1 MKFRRLIFANLFRKK
16 IRLILTI
23 GSFAVA
29 LFLFSFLAVVKGA
42 FGRGADIAGADRLVI
57 INRISIIQPLP
68 LSYRDKI
75 LRIPGV
81 KAITHNNWFGG
92 VYQDEKNFFPQ
103 FAIDVENQR
112 KVLPELKVPDDQWA
126 NFVKDRQGA
135 IAGAKTAARFGWK
148 IGDRIP
154 IKTTI
159 FGGANTWEFNLDGI
173 YHSNTVGGDESQFW
187 FQWDAFEEGVPKAFK
202 DNVGWYVLKL
212 DSPDDAVRVS
222 QSHRRHVCQLF
233 VRDQNRNRI
242 RLRRGMGQAVRQH
255 RIPDPHHRRRRLL
268 HVVAGHRQHH
278 GHLRART
285 HRRTRRAQSHR
296 LQRPLDAFSLFWR
309 SRSSS
314 PWSAACSG
322 LGLAALAIPV
332 LAAALNGLLPTL
344 ILSPAILSVGLGT
357 ALLVGVVS
365 GLLPGIGA
373 MRMRV
378 VNALRRV

>member
-1 MKFRRLIFANLFRKK
+1 MKFRGLIFANLFRKK

-29 LFLFSFLAVVKGA
+29 LFLFAFLAVVKGA
-42 FGRGADIAGADRLVI
+42 FNRGADIAGADRLVI
-57 INRISIIQPLP
+57 INRISIINPLP

-112 KVLPELKVPDDQWA
+112 KVIPELVVPDDQWA

-135 IAGAKTAARFGWK
+135 IAGAKTAQRFGWK
-148 IGDRIP
+148 VGDRIP

-159 FGGANTWEFNLDGI
+159 FGGTNIWEFNLDGI
-173 YHSNTVGGDESQFW
+173 YHSERAGGDESQFW
-187 FQWDAFEEGVPKAFK
+187 FQWDAFEEGVPKSFK
-202 DNVGWYVLKL
+202 DNIGWYVVKL

-222 QSHRRHVCQLF
+222 KAIDDMFANSPYETKTETESAFAAGWVKQFGNIEFLILSIGGVVFFTLRLVTGNTMAISVRERIGELAVLKAIGFGDRTILF
-233 VRDQNRNRI
+233 FVLGESLVI
-242 RLRRGMGQAVRQH
+242 ALVGG
-255 RIPDPHHRRRRLL
+255 LL
-268 HVVAGHRQHH
+268 
-278 GHLRART
+278 
-285 HRRTRRAQSHR
+285 
-296 LQRPLDAFSLFWR
+296 
-309 SRSSS
+309 
-314 PWSAACSG
+314 G

-332 LAAALNGLLPTL
+332 LGAALNGLLPTL
-344 ILSPAILSVGLGT
+344 ILSPAILSLGLGT